1 MLKGTAT
8 IELTDVKTGKKEVV
22 KHDNL
27 VTNAIQAAL
36 STPFAFANQYIVNTQ
51 YGYLYQIVP
60 ICPNLV
66 GGVLL
71 YEDALEE
78 DPSKFYAPQD
88 NKLIGYS
95 GNDVN
100 ETEDIM
106 RGSMNQT
113 ESGPLEDGSGY
124 RFVFDFTTS
133 QANGTI
139 SSVGLTSKW
148 GGAVG
153 FGTKHYENAQS
164 PSIKQLDY
172 AWSKTNANAI
182 SFDDAL
188 ALENCLAYDENTETA
203 YFAYVFGQNS
213 ISAGKV
219 HIPTKRWKL
228 AETMRFLDSK
238 IVIEPEFIETKIF
251 AGTTLSSGQRYV
263 GFCDGRDGYLWGFE
277 HSGNAKGNSSG
288 KATVNWIKIS
298 TEDFSFEEGTW
309 EIDAQLH
316 WFGWRPREYDY
327 YHINSSGNTRTNYD
341 NHVVITGGKMYCYN
355 YSMTGVYCINLANIT
370 DIIFYEHPSK
380 IIPEP
385 YVGNSNPRYATRTS
399 ISLIGNNVCFLS
411 GYLNKDEIIPYV
423 YTNSEQ
429 VDDYT
434 AGSGVR
440 DGYVQG
446 DAGEAYPK
454 GFKSGLAG
462 LQTGVFRF
470 FINASGAGS
479 SGYVSIYM
487 YLMPPYLATIN
498 NLATPVQKTADKT
511 MKITYILR
519 EETA

>member
-8 IELTDVKTGKKEVV
+8 IELTDVNTGKKEVV
-22 KHDNL
+22 KHNNL

-36 STPFAFANQYIVNTQ
+36 STPFAFANQYSTNSQ
-51 YGYLYQIVP
+51 AGYLYQIVP

-66 GGVLL
+66 GGILL

-78 DPSKFYAPQD
+78 DTSKFYAPQD

-95 GNDVN
+95 GNDTN
-100 ETEDIM
+100 GTEDIM
-106 RGSMNQT
+106 RGSLNQT

-153 FGTKHYENAQS
+153 FGTKYYKNAQS
-164 PSIKQLDY
+164 PVIKQIGGF

-203 YFAYVFGQNS
+203 YYAYVFGQNA
-213 ISAGKV
+213 IATGKV
-219 HIPTKRWKL
+219 HIPTKKWKL
-228 AETMRFLDSK
+228 AQSMQILDAPISA
-238 IVIEPEFIETKIF
+238 EHSFIDTKVF
-251 AGTTLSSGQRYV
+251 AGTTLTSGQRYV

-277 HSGNAKGNSSG
+277 HSGNAKGNSEG

-298 TEDFSFEEGTW
+298 TEDFSYQEGTW

-327 YHINSSGNTRTNYD
+327 YHTSGSGNTRTNYD

-355 YSMTGVYCINLANIT
+355 YSMTGLYCINLANVT

-380 IIPEP
+380 FIPEP
-385 YVGNSNPRYATRTS
+385 YTTNSNARFATRTS

-423 YTNSEQ
+423 YTNSVQ
-429 VDDYT
+429 VDDQPLA
-434 AGSGVR
+434 AGVY
-440 DGYVQG
+440 DGYVQES
-446 DAGEAYPK
+446 AGTAYPK

-470 FINASGAGS
+470 FIDVNGAGS
-479 SGYVSIYM
+479 SGYVCIYM

-498 NLATPVQKTADKT
+498 NLPTPVQKTADKT

-519 EETA
+519 EEM